1 MSKEKIF
8 GDVYSKCNRC
18 NEIDEID
25 MLYRI
30 QDVYLCDVCASEM
43 GVKNE

>member
-1 MSKEKIF
+1 MSKGKIF

-30 QDVYLCDVCASEM
+30 QDVYLCNVCASEM